1 MSEFE
6 VLDPRFSKLVIRHA
20 KLERLWTGA
29 RWVEGPAYFPAG
41 RFLVFS
47 DIPND
52 RLMRYDETSGAVSV
66 FREPSGNTNGNSV
79 DLEGRLVS
87 CEHKGRRITHTQ
99 HDGSVVALATHFENK
114 RLNSP
119 NDIVVKRSDL
129 RHRWR
134 IRGRRRAVRA
144 RAIER
149 IPPRPTHQHARRGRD
164 RSRAAQWACLLAR

>member
-6 VLDPRFSKLVIRHA
+6 VLDPRFGKLIIRHA

-41 RFLVFS
+41 RYLVFS

-52 RLMRYDETSGAVSV
+52 RIMRYDEISGAVSV
-66 FREPSGNTNGNSV
+66 FREPSGNTNGNTV

-87 CEHKGRRITHTQ
+87 CEHKGRRITCTQ
-99 HDGSVVALATHFENK
+99 HDGSVVALATDFENK

-119 NDIVVKRSDL
+119 NDIVVKSDGSV
-129 RHRWR
+129 WFSD
-134 IRGRRRAVRA
+134 
-144 RAIER
+144 
-149 IPPRPTHQHARRGRD
+149 PTYGID
-164 RSRAAQWACLLAR
+164 GEYEGDAAPSELGQSNIYRL